1 MNAQQAIAAAQV
13 AAPRFGVPPG
23 FQVSSA
29 ELRIVELVAN
39 APVVDA
45 LPPEGPVVDRS
56 AWVVTFS
63 AEPLWAELTVDDQTG
78 DVVRIRR
85 SRMAAAAWPA
95 DSDATPRTTHAD
107 GGEHG

>member
-29 ELRIVELVAN
+29 DLRIVELVVN

-85 SRMAAAAWPA
+85 SRTAAAVWPA
-95 DSDATPRTTHAD
+95 GSDADPPRPRTD
-107 GGEHG
+107 GGDRG